1 MGNGTSIGRVRG
13 SGSAHSGTHHW
24 LLQRYTAI
32 GNLFLGLWLVFSLV
46 TLPDYTY
53 PTVMKWATAPLSL
66 TFLAL
71 FVVSTFWHARLGL
84 QVLVEDYVHEH
95 ANKFA
100 AVAAL
105 NLAAFG
111 GAAACL
117 FYIARMAMLAAGQ
130 ETAAGIMQQLQQSM
144 GGR

>member
-13 SGSAHSGTHHW
+13 TGSAHSGSKHW

-46 TLPDYTY
+46 TLSGYAYAD
-53 PTVMKWATAPLSL
+53 VMKWATKPLST

-71 FVVSTFWHARLGL
+71 FVISTFWHARLGL
-84 QVLVEDYVHEH
+84 QVVVEDYVHEP

-117 FYIARMAMLAAGQ
+117 FFIARMAMIAAGQ
-130 ETAAGIMQQLQQSM
+130 ESAAGMMQQMQQMM

>member
-13 SGSAHSGTHHW
+13 TGSAHSGAHHW

-46 TLPDYTY
+46 TLPGYSYIDM
-53 PTVMKWATAPLSL
+53 MKWATAPLSTTL
-66 TFLAL
+66 LAL

-84 QVLVEDYVHEH
+84 QVLIEDYVHEH

-100 AVAAL
+100 AMAAL

-111 GAAACL
+111 GAAASL

-130 ETAAGIMQQLQQSM
+130 ETAAGMMQQLQQSM

>member
-1 MGNGTSIGRVRG
+1 MGNGTSIGLVRG
-13 SGSAHSGTHHW
+13 TGSAHSGSKHW

-32 GNLFLGLWLVFSLV
+32 GNLFLGLWLAFSLV
-46 TLPDYTY
+46 TLPGFEYAE
-53 PTVMKWATAPLSL
+53 VMKWATKPLSSI
-66 TFLAL
+66 FLAL
-71 FVVSTFWHARLGL
+71 FVISTFWHARLGL
-84 QVLVEDYVHEH
+84 QVVVEDYVHEP

-117 FYIARMAMLAAGQ
+117 FFIVRMAMIAAGQ
-130 ETAAGIMQQLQQSM
+130 ETAAGMMQQMQSMM

>member
-13 SGSAHSGTHHW
+13 SGSAHSGAHHW
-24 LLQRYTAI
+24 LLQRFTAVA
-32 GNLFLGLWLVFSLV
+32 NLFLGLWLVFSLV
-46 TLPDYTY
+46 TLPGYDYGEM
-53 PTVMKWATAPLSL
+53 MKWATAPLSTVL
-66 TFLAL
+66 LAL
-71 FVVSTFWHARLGL
+71 FVISTFWHARLGL
-84 QVLVEDYVHEH
+84 QVVVEDYVHEP

-105 NLAAFG
+105 NLAVFG

-117 FYIARMAMLAAGQ
+117 FYVAHLAMIATGQ
-130 ETAAGIMQQLQQSM
+130 ESAAKAMQAMQSMM

>member
-13 SGSAHSGTHHW
+13 NGSAHSGAHHW
-24 LLQRYTAI
+24 LLQRFTAI

-46 TLPDYTY
+46 TLPDYGY

-84 QVLVEDYVHEH
+84 QVVVEDYVHEP